1 MMREFSCQTDEVL
14 GRLLVVDDDL
24 VQRTVI
30 GKIGAKT
37 GYHSLIVESLELA
50 ESALSRET
58 FDVMTVDLSLGERDG
73 IELLRFVADRGLQD
87 MSIVVISGCDGRVL
101 KSTRRVAEGLG
112 LSVVGALTKP
122 LNLDELKD
130 VLLLPRRS
138 RVAADVRSAAIDVSP
153 ERIAAGIR
161 QGEFVAEFQP
171 KVELGSGR
179 VVGAEALARW
189 RTREFGIISP
199 TAFIPVAEQCGLM
212 PELTEV
218 VLASA
223 IAQGRKLIDRYPD
236 FTIAVNVSGSLLTDL
251 TMPERIE
258 EILRREQVPAHAL
271 IVEITETIAMA
282 DVDRATD
289 ILVRLRL
296 KNIGT
301 AIDDFGTGYS
311 SLAALAKLPFSELK
325 IDRSFV
331 HGCEA
336 DEDMMKIIEASVGL
350 GRAFNMKV
358 VAEGVETVDTL
369 AAIRRAGCDIGQ
381 GYFFS
386 PSLRLA
392 GAESWVSQRNEFMA
406 QRAAW
411 MGAQSQA
418 MPASSAIVMDGAVRR
433 EIDASQ
439 MR

>member
-1 MMREFSCQTDEVL
+1 MRGFSSETDELL
-14 GRLLVVDDDL
+14 GRMLVVDDDL

-37 GYHSLIVESLELA
+37 GYDCLTVPSLELA
-50 ESALSRET
+50 ESVLSREA

-73 IELLRFVADRGLQD
+73 IELLRLVADRGLQD

-101 KSTRRVAEGLG
+101 KSTKRVADSLG
-112 LSVVGALTKP
+112 LSVIGTLGKP
-122 LNLDELKD
+122 LDLDELKD
-130 VLLLPRRS
+130 LLQLPRRK
-138 RVAADVRSAAIDVSP
+138 RVAADVRSAVIDVSP
-153 ERIAAGIR
+153 ERIAAGLR
-161 QGEFVAEFQP
+161 QGEFVVEFQP
-171 KVELGSGR
+171 KVELRSGR

-189 RTREFGIISP
+189 RTREFGVISP
-199 TAFIPVAEQCGLM
+199 TTFIPVAEKCGLM
-212 PELTEV
+212 PELTDV
-218 VLASA
+218 ILSSA
-223 IAQGRKLIDRYPD
+223 MSQGRKLIDRYPD
-236 FTIAVNVSGSLLTDL
+236 FSIAVNVSGSLLADL
-251 TMPERIE
+251 TLPERIE
-258 EILRREQVPAHAL
+258 EVLRRERVPAHAL
-271 IVEITETIAMA
+271 IVEITETTAMA
-282 DVDRATD
+282 DVDLATD

-311 SLAALAKLPFSELK
+311 SLAALAQLPFSELK

-331 HGCEA
+331 HGSEA

-358 VAEGVETVDTL
+358 VVEGVETADTL

-392 GAESWVSQRNEFMA
+392 RAESWVSQRNEFVA
-406 QRAAW
+406 KRTAW
-411 MGAQSQA
+411 MHRQTQTL
-418 MPASSAIVMDGAVRR
+418 PASVVIENGLQPSGGPVA
-433 EIDASQ
+433 
-439 MR
+439 

>member
-1 MMREFSCQTDEVL
+1 MRGVSRQTNETM

-24 VQRTVI
+24 VQRTII
-30 GKIGAKT
+30 GKIGTKV
-37 GYHSLIVESLELA
+37 GYDCLAVPSAEVA
-50 ESALSRET
+50 ESMLARET
-58 FDVMTVDLSLGERDG
+58 FDLMAVDLSLGQRDG
-73 IELLRFVADRGLQD
+73 IELLRFVADRGLRD

-112 LSVVGALTKP
+112 LSVIGTLGKP
-122 LNLDELKD
+122 LDVEHLKD
-130 VLLLPRRS
+130 LLQQPKPKRI
-138 RVAADVRSAAIDVSP
+138 AAGAHPAAVDISA

-161 QGEFVAEFQP
+161 KGEFVVEFQP

-189 RTREFGIISP
+189 RTREFGIVSP
-199 TAFIPVAEQCGLM
+199 TRFIPIAEQHGLM
-212 PELTEV
+212 PELTDV
-218 VLASA
+218 ILTSA
-223 IAQGRKLIDRYPD
+223 LSQGRKLINRYSD
-236 FTIAVNVSGSLLTDL
+236 FTIAVNVSGSQLSDLLL
-251 TMPERIE
+251 PERFE
-258 EILRREQVPAHAL
+258 EVLRREQVPAHAL
-271 IVEITETIAMA
+271 IVEITETTAMA

-358 VAEGVETVDTL
+358 VAEGVETAGTL

-386 PSLRLA
+386 QSLRLA
-392 GAESWVSQRNEFMA
+392 RAESWVSQRNEFVAARTARMEYQA
-406 QRAAW
+406 QTIPSSGAAIADGVDRQRAETV
-411 MGAQSQA
+411 G
-418 MPASSAIVMDGAVRR
+418 V
-433 EIDASQ
+433 
-439 MR
+439 

>member
-1 MMREFSCQTDEVL
+1 MRGFSRQTDESL

-30 GKIGAKT
+30 GKIGART
-37 GYHSLIVESLELA
+37 GYDCMIVQSMELA
-50 ESALSRET
+50 ESMLSREV
-58 FDVMTVDLSLGERDG
+58 FDVMTVDLSLGGRDG
-73 IELLRFVADRGLQD
+73 IELLRFVAERGLHD
-87 MSIVVISGCDGRVL
+87 MSIVIISGCDGRVL

-112 LSVVGALTKP
+112 LSVVGALGKP

-130 VLLLPRRS
+130 ILVLPRRQ
-138 RVAADVRSAAIDVSP
+138 RVAADVPSAAIDVSP

-161 QGEFVAEFQP
+161 QGEFAAEFQP

-179 VVGAEALARW
+179 AVGAEALARW

-199 TAFIPVAEQCGLM
+199 TAFIPVAEQSGLM

-223 IAQGRKLIDRYPD
+223 ISQGRTLIDRYPD
-236 FTIAVNVSGSLLTDL
+236 FTIAVNVSGLLLTDL
-251 TMPERIE
+251 TVPERIE
-258 EILRREQVPAHAL
+258 EVLRREQVPAHAL
-271 IVEITETIAMA
+271 IVEITETAAMA
-282 DVDRATD
+282 DVDLATD

-296 KNIGT
+296 KNIG
-301 AIDDFGTGYS
+301 AALDDFGTGYS

-358 VAEGVETVDTL
+358 VAEGVETADTL
-369 AAIRRAGCDIGQ
+369 AAIRRAGCDTGQ

-392 GAESWVSQRNEFMA
+392 RAESWVSQRNECVSARTTWMD
-406 QRAAW
+406 QR
-411 MGAQSQA
+411 
-418 MPASSAIVMDGAVRR
+418 
-433 EIDASQ
+433 SQ
-439 MR
+439 MRPALAANLPTLLA

>member
-1 MMREFSCQTDEVL
+1 MRGFSRQTEETL

-24 VQRTVI
+24 VQRTVA
-30 GKIGAKT
+30 GKIGAKI
-37 GYHSLIVESLELA
+37 GYDCLTMPSLELA
-50 ESALSRET
+50 ESVLSRET

-73 IELLRFVADRGLQD
+73 VELLRFVADRGLQN
-87 MSIVVISGCDGRVL
+87 MAIVVISGCDGRVL
-101 KSTRRVAEGLG
+101 KSTRRVAQGLG
-112 LSVVGALTKP
+112 LSVVGVLSKP

-130 VLLLPRRS
+130 ALLLPRPKR
-138 RVAADVRSAAIDVSP
+138 AAANVPSAAIVVSP
-153 ERIAAGIR
+153 ERIVDGIR
-161 QGEFVAEFQP
+161 QGEFVADFQP
-171 KVELGSGR
+171 KVELGSGK

-189 RTREFGIISP
+189 RTREPGIISP
-199 TAFIPVAEQCGLM
+199 TAFIPIAEQHGLM
-212 PELTEV
+212 PELTDAV
-218 VLASA
+218 FASA
-223 IAQGRKLIDRYPD
+223 MSQGRKLIDRYPD
-236 FTIAVNVSGSLLTDL
+236 FTIAVNVSGSLLSDL
-251 TMPERIE
+251 TLPERIE
-258 EILRREQVPAHAL
+258 DVLRRQQVPAHAL
-271 IVEITETIAMA
+271 IVEITETTAMA
-282 DVDRATD
+282 DVDLATD

-358 VAEGVETVDTL
+358 VAEGVETAETL

-381 GYFFS
+381 GYLFS

-392 GAESWVSQRNEFMA
+392 RAESWVSQRNEFVA

-411 MGAQSQA
+411 MGEQRQA
-418 MPASSAIVMDGAVRR
+418 ISAPSATVTDGVGRQRIEA
-433 EIDASQ
+433 AHG
-439 MR
+439 